1 MEHIQSVVR
10 EGENLIADF
19 NNREMEIRD
28 SNLVNRALFGPVK
41 LIGIAKEVGAVRAK
55 VKIIYEESRVF
66 SANRMIRSAASD
78 GAAAEGF
85 TLRLEASFEFCL
97 TSVFE
102 LDYLLGDKFLYDSFH
117 FKEIENMAIGYL
129 EIRAKWV
136 VKGNVDVDI
145 GTNPSAKGGEYDEGV
160 DDQAVKG
167 AALMLSQLA
176 SEIAGQA
183 MDITQLKNAFNFI
196 LSLQGSRRKAVA
208 SLYTLV

>member
-1 MEHIQSVVR
+1 MRETVSLFVNIVMPFFGSLSGLCVVPFML
-10 EGENLIADF
+10 GLDILIAA
-19 NNREMEIRD
+19 RVE
-28 SNLVNRALFGPVK
+28 LF
-41 LIGIAKEVGAVRAK
+41 
-55 VKIIYEESRVF
+55 VF
-66 SANRMIRSAASD
+66 D
-78 GAAAEGF
+78 
-85 TLRLEASFEFCL
+85 L
-97 TSVFE
+97 TVFE
-102 LDYLLGDKFLYDSFH
+102 DSFH

-167 AALMLSQLA
+167 SSYVITAGI
-176 SEIAGQA
+176 EIAGQA